1 MLHSFAILTLGCKVN
16 QYESQQIRQLLET
29 FGLTQI
35 DDAQGPQLVIINTC
49 CVTHTASAKS
59 RHLINQAQKR
69 GPAAVVI
76 CGCLPTVETDELK
89 ALGENV
95 HVVKNRCDLAATL
108 SRLVHTE
115 STVGTGPRACPL
127 EGQPQGVAPTDPLSA
142 VTSPPYLHPTDTLIR
157 PESDAKVKCERDLCR
172 SEEGTPNAPNR
183 VWEPELPPL
192 TSFQNQ
198 TRAFLKIQDG
208 CDAFCSYCI
217 IPTAR
222 PHVRFKK
229 PDEVL
234 AEAAAL
240 VAAGHQ
246 EIVLTGVHI
255 GSYGQTTARR
265 HRWPTAENPHLPAL
279 LNQVAQVPGLSR
291 IRLSSLDPA
300 DVTPAL
306 LDVFCAHSNL
316 MPHLHLSLQSGSDAV
331 LRRMARPYTADDFRA
346 KVALIRSR
354 MDRPALTTDIIVGF
368 PGETNADF
376 DQTVALAKE
385 VAFAKMHVFVFSARK
400 GTAAAKMQ
408 PKVPSEVKKARSR
421 ILRDLDLTLQSQFRA
436 QFLGETAQVL
446 IESTNGHAG
455 GRAERYFE
463 VKVVDRSHSSHESY
477 RSYSS
482 GDIVAVR
489 LEEGA
494 ADSVT
499 ATPLASQGNCM

>member
-1 MLHSFAILTLGCKVN
+1 MLRSFAILTLGCKVN

-29 FGLTQI
+29 FGLVQA
-35 DDAQGPQLVIINTC
+35 DAAHTPELVVVNTC

-59 RHLINQAQKR
+59 RHLINQAQKHSSQ
-69 GPAAVVI
+69 AVVI
-76 CGCLPTVETDELK
+76 CGCLPTVETDELQ

-115 STVGTGPRACPL
+115 STAPDSARLDRDPKRDTSRLGTPPASA
-127 EGQPQGVAPTDPLSA
+127 GVTPA
-142 VTSPPYLHPTDTLIR
+142 PYLHPADTLIR
-157 PESDAKVKCERDLCR
+157 PESDAKVKCEKDLC
-172 SEEGTPNAPNR
+172 P
-183 VWEPELPPL
+183 PEDLPPL

-222 PHVRFKK
+222 PVVRYRNS
-229 PDEVL
+229 EEIL

-240 VAAGHQ
+240 VAAGHK

-265 HRWPTAENPHLPAL
+265 RRWPTPENPHLPAL
-279 LNQVAQVPGLSR
+279 LDQVAEIPGLAR

-300 DVTPAL
+300 DVTPTL
-306 LDVFCAHSNL
+306 LDVFCSHPNL
-316 MPHLHLSLQSGSDAV
+316 MPHLHLSLQSGSDAI
-331 LRRMARPYTADDFRA
+331 LRGMARPYTADDFRA

-354 MDRPALTTDIIVGF
+354 LDRPAITTDIIVGF
-368 PGETNADF
+368 PGETDADF

-400 GTAAAKMQ
+400 GTAAARMQ
-408 PKVPSEVKKARSR
+408 PKVPTEVKKARSR
-421 ILRDLDLTLQSQFRA
+421 ILRDLDLVLQSQFRS
-436 QFLGETAQVL
+436 QFLGETAHIL
-446 IESTNGHAG
+446 IESTNGHLS

-463 VKVVDRSHSSHESY
+463 VRIADRSYSSDQSY

-482 GDIVAVR
+482 GDIVAAR
-489 LEEGA
+489 LEGNA
-494 ADSVT
+494 ADGVLAT
-499 ATPLASQGNCM
+499 AISS

>member
-1 MLHSFAILTLGCKVN
+1 MLRSFTILTLGCKVN

-29 FGLTQI
+29 FGLARA
-35 DDAQGPQLVIINTC
+35 DAAHAPELVVVNTC

-59 RHLINQAQKR
+59 RHLISQAQKH
-69 GPAAVVI
+69 GPQAVVI

-95 HVVKNRCDLAATL
+95 HVVKNRCDLVALL

-115 STVGTGPRACPL
+115 STVGAGPCACPL
-127 EGQPQGVAPTDPLSA
+127 EGQPRGVAPTDPLSG
-142 VTSPPYLHPTDTLIR
+142 VTSSPYLHPADTLIR
-157 PESDAKVKCERDLCR
+157 PESDAKVKCEKDLCR
-172 SEEGTPNAPNR
+172 LED
-183 VWEPELPPL
+183 LPPL

-229 PDEVL
+229 PEEIL
-234 AEAAAL
+234 SEATAL
-240 VAAGHQ
+240 VTAGHK

-265 HRWPTAENPHLPAL
+265 RRWPTPENPHLPAL
-279 LNQVAQVPGLSR
+279 LDEVAQIPGLAR

-300 DVTPAL
+300 DVTPTL
-306 LDVFCAHSNL
+306 LDVFCTHPNL
-316 MPHLHLSLQSGSDAV
+316 MPHLHLSLQSGSDGV
-331 LRRMARPYTADDFRA
+331 LRRMARPYTADDFHA
-346 KVALIRSR
+346 KVALIRSCL
-354 MDRPALTTDIIVGF
+354 DRPAITTDIIVGF
-368 PGETNADF
+368 PGETDADF
-376 DQTVALAKE
+376 DQTVALAKQ

-408 PKVPSEVKKARSR
+408 PKVPAEVKKARSR
-421 ILRDLDLTLQSQFRA
+421 ILRDLDLTLQRQFRA

-446 IESTNGHAG
+446 IESANGHAG

-463 VKVVDRSHSSHESY
+463 VKVVDRSCSSHESY

-482 GDIVAVR
+482 GDIVAAR
-489 LEEGA
+489 LEENA
-494 ADSVT
+494 ADSLL
-499 ATPLASQGNCM
+499 ATPLGS

>member
-1 MLHSFAILTLGCKVN
+1 MLQSFAILTLGCKVN

-29 FGLTQI
+29 FGLTKA
-35 DDAQGPQLVIINTC
+35 DAAQSPQLVVVNTC

-59 RHLINQAQKR
+59 RRLIHQAQKH

-89 ALGENV
+89 AIGENV

-115 STVGTGPRACPL
+115 STAPDSARLAPRPFDCAQGRLCAGT
-127 EGQPQGVAPTDPLSA
+127 
-142 VTSPPYLHPTDTLIR
+142 TSLPHKHSTDTLIR
-157 PESDAKVKCERDLCR
+157 AESDSKVKCERDLCR
-172 SEEGTPNAPNR
+172 SEE
-183 VWEPELPPL
+183 LPPL
-192 TSFQNQ
+192 VSFQGQ

-222 PHVRFKK
+222 PDVRFKK
-229 PDEVL
+229 TEEIL
-234 AEAAAL
+234 TEATAL
-240 VAAGHQ
+240 VSAGHK

-279 LNQVAQVPGLSR
+279 LDRVAQIPGLAR

-300 DVTPAL
+300 DVTPPL
-306 LDVFCAHSNL
+306 LDVFCSHPNL
-316 MPHLHLSLQSGSDAV
+316 MPHLHLSLQSGSDNV

-354 MDRPALTTDIIVGF
+354 LDRPAITTDIIVGF
-368 PGETNADF
+368 PGETDADF

-385 VAFAKMHVFVFSARK
+385 VAFAKMHVFAFSTRK
-400 GTAAAKMQ
+400 GTAATKMQ
-408 PKVPSEVKKARSR
+408 PKVPPEVKKARSQ
-421 ILRDLDLTLQSQFRA
+421 ILRDLDIALQSLFRS

-446 IESTNGHAG
+446 IETTNGHPT
-455 GRAERYFE
+455 GRAERYFG
-463 VKVVDRSHSSHESY
+463 VQVVHRSHESLRACPREGVGSY
-477 RSYSS
+477 QSYSS
-482 GDIVAVR
+482 GDIVAAK
-489 LEEGA
+489 LEENA
-494 ADSVT
+494 ADSVL
-499 ATPLASQGNCM
+499 ATPLPKDF

>member
-1 MLHSFAILTLGCKVN
+1 MLRSFAILTLGCKVN

-29 FGLTQI
+29 FGL
-35 DDAQGPQLVIINTC
+35 AQADPADTPQLVIVNTC

-59 RHLINQAQKR
+59 RHLLNQAQKH
-69 GPAAVVI
+69 GPQAIVI

-95 HVVKNRCDLAATL
+95 HVVKNRCDLVATL

-115 STVGTGPRACPL
+115 ST
-127 EGQPQGVAPTDPLSA
+127 APDSA
-142 VTSPPYLHPTDTLIR
+142 RLTPASAGVTSPPYLHPTDALIR
-157 PESDAKVKCERDLCR
+157 PESDAKVKCEKDLWP
-172 SEEGTPNAPNR
+172 SD
-183 VWEPELPPL
+183 ELPPL
-192 TSFQNQ
+192 TSFHGQ

-222 PHVRFKK
+222 PVVRYKNS
-229 PDEVL
+229 EEIL
-234 AEAAAL
+234 SEASAL
-240 VAAGHQ
+240 VTAGHR

-255 GSYGQTTARR
+255 GSYGQNTARR
-265 HRWPTAENPHLPAL
+265 RRWPTSENPHLPAL
-279 LNQVAQVPGLSR
+279 LDQVAQIPGLAR

-300 DVTPAL
+300 DVTPTL
-306 LDVFCAHSNL
+306 LDVFCAHPNL
-316 MPHLHLSLQSGSDAV
+316 MPHLHLPLQSGSDAV

-354 MDRPALTTDIIVGF
+354 LDRPAITTDIIVGF
-368 PGETNADF
+368 PGETDADF
-376 DQTVALAKE
+376 DKTVALAKE

-400 GTAAAKMQ
+400 GTAAARMQ
-408 PKVPSEVKKARSR
+408 PNVPAEVKKARSR
-421 ILRDLDLTLQSQFRA
+421 ILRDLDTILQGQFRS

-463 VKVVDRSHSSHESY
+463 VEIADRPNGT
-477 RSYSS
+477 YSA
-482 GDIVAVR
+482 GDLVTTR
-489 LEEGA
+489 LEEDA
-494 ADSVT
+494 ANSVLAT
-499 ATPLASQGNCM
+499 AICP

>member
-1 MLHSFAILTLGCKVN
+1 MLRTFAILTLGCKVN
-16 QYESQQIRQLLET
+16 SYESQQIRQFLET
-29 FGLTQI
+29 FGLTRV
-35 DDAQGPQLVIINTC
+35 DAAQSPQLIVVNTC

-59 RHLINQAQKR
+59 RHLINQAQKH

-89 ALGENV
+89 TIGENV

-115 STVGTGPRACPL
+115 STAPDSARLAPASA
-127 EGQPQGVAPTDPLSA
+127 GVTPWPNR
-142 VTSPPYLHPTDTLIR
+142 HPTDTLIR
-157 PESDAKVKCERDLCR
+157 PENDAKVKYERDLCR
-172 SEEGTPNAPNR
+172 IE
-183 VWEPELPPL
+183 ELPPL
-192 TSFQNQ
+192 VSFQNQ

-208 CDAFCSYCI
+208 CDAFCTYCI

-222 PHVRFKK
+222 PLVRFKK
-229 PDEVL
+229 PEEIV

-265 HRWPTAENPHLPAL
+265 HQWPTEENPHLPAL
-279 LNQVAQVPGLSR
+279 LDKVAQIPGLAR

-306 LDVFCAHSNL
+306 LDVFCRHPNL

-331 LRRMARPYTADDFRA
+331 LRRMARPYTAGDFRA

-354 MDRPALTTDIIVGF
+354 LDRPALTTDIIVGF
-368 PGETNADF
+368 PGETDADF
-376 DQTVALAKE
+376 DQTLALAKE
-385 VAFAKMHVFVFSARK
+385 VAFAKMHVFIFSSRK
-400 GTAAAKMQ
+400 GTAAARMQ
-408 PKVPSEVKKARSR
+408 PKVPAEVKKARSKT
-421 ILRDLDLTLQSQFRA
+421 LRDLDLALQSQFRA

-446 IESTNGHAG
+446 IETTNGHPT

-463 VKVVDRSHSSHESY
+463 VKVVHRSPACAGAGLYSSHGSHK
-477 RSYSS
+477 SYSS
-482 GDIVAVR
+482 GDIVAAK
-489 LEEGA
+489 LEENT
-494 ADSVT
+494 ADSIL
-499 ATPLASQGNCM
+499 ATPLDS

>member
-1 MLHSFAILTLGCKVN
+1 MLRSFAILTLGCKVN

-29 FGLTQI
+29 FGLAQA
-35 DDAQGPQLVIINTC
+35 DAAHAPQLVVVNTC

-59 RHLINQAQKR
+59 RHLINQAQKH
-69 GPAAVVI
+69 GPQAVVI

-108 SRLVHTE
+108 SQLVHTE
-115 STVGTGPRACPL
+115 STAPDSARPAPASA
-127 EGQPQGVAPTDPLSA
+127 GVMS
-142 VTSPPYLHPTDTLIR
+142 SPHLHPTDTLIR
-157 PESDAKVKCERDLCR
+157 PESDAKVKCEKDLC
-172 SEEGTPNAPNR
+172 PPD
-183 VWEPELPPL
+183 ELPPL

-222 PHVRFKK
+222 PVVRYKNS
-229 PDEVL
+229 EEIL

-240 VAAGHQ
+240 VAAGHK

-265 HRWPTAENPHLPAL
+265 RRWPTPENPHLPAL
-279 LNQVAQVPGLSR
+279 LDQVAQIPGLAR

-300 DVTPAL
+300 DVTPTL
-306 LDVFCAHSNL
+306 LDAFNAHPNL

-354 MDRPALTTDIIVGF
+354 LDRPAITTDIIVGF
-368 PGETNADF
+368 PGETDADF

-400 GTAAAKMQ
+400 GTAAARMQ
-408 PKVPSEVKKARSR
+408 PKVPAEVKKARSR
-421 ILRDLDLTLQSQFRA
+421 ILRDLDLTLQSQFRS

-463 VKVVDRSHSSHESY
+463 VEVLHRTYKTNGTDRT
-477 RSYSS
+477 YSP
-482 GDIVAVR
+482 GDIVAAK
-489 LEEGA
+489 LEENA
-494 ADSVT
+494 ADSVLAT
-499 ATPLASQGNCM
+499 AIDS